1 MKPHSNRRSRILT
14 LLIAAGILALCL
26 TGCGGRQVAPI
37 VDAIAP
43 GFTLPTIDGDTVALE
58 ELRGQ
63 PVLLTFA
70 TTNCG
75 WCSYQTQ
82 FLQAAYEDKGD
93 EVHFV
98 TVDIGQT
105 SGTVQQ
111 FAQSLGLEY
120 TIALD
125 QDAAVAIA
133 YNIRGIPKNF
143 IIDEQGVIRYVK
155 TGAFLSEEEVLAVLD
170 GL

>member
-1 MKPHSNRRSRILT
+1 MKPHSTRRSRILT
-14 LLIAAGILALCL
+14 LLIAAGILALCI
-26 TGCGGRQVAPI
+26 TGCGGQQVAPI

-43 GFTLPTIDGDTVALE
+43 GFTLPTIDGDTIALQ

-70 TTNCG
+70 TTKCG

-82 FLQAAYEDKGD
+82 FLQQAFEEKGD

-98 TVDIGQT
+98 TIDVGQS

-125 QDAAVAIA
+125 QDAAVAIT

-143 IIDEQGVIRYVK
+143 VIDEQGVIRYIK
-155 TGAFLSEEEVLAVLD
+155 TGAFISEEEVLDVLD